1 MAMIENYE
9 MPDDLYYHQD
19 HAWARVEDN
28 GNVRV
33 GMNDMFQETAGDIV
47 YVDLPFE
54 GDEVSQGET
63 CGKIQSSKWI
73 GKLIAPVSGEVIE
86 VNEELESD
94 STVINSDPYGKGWI
108 MLIEPSDLDEDLAG
122 LMQGE
127 AVEDW
132 LKEEVAKAEAEK

>member
-1 MAMIENYE
+1 
-9 MPDDLYYHQD
+9 
-19 HAWARVEDN
+19 
-28 GNVRV
+28 NVRV

-54 GDEVSQGET
+54 GDEVGQGET

-73 GKLIAPVSGEVIE
+73 GKLIAPVAGEVIE

-94 STVINSDPYGKGWI
+94 STVINSDPYDEGWI
-108 MLIEPSDLDEDLAG
+108 MLIRPSNLDEDLLG

-132 LKEEVAKAEAEK
+132 LKEEIAKAEAEKKE